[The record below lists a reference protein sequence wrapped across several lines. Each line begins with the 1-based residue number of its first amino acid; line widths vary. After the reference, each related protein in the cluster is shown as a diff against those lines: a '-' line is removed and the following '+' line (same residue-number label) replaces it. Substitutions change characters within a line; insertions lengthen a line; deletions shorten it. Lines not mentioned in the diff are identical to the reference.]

1 MRLTVRCFGV
11 MAAIAVLLAA
21 SGAAAGVVTHH
32 YSFPEPVIE
41 ARGDYDSIAMEG
53 AWSFGD
59 PGEPVLPHVGARL
72 LLPPGEVVSEVRI
85 TPGEKVVLGEG
96 YMLEPGQP
104 QYPLSYT
111 GPRSIAVADYTPGT
125 TYPAELHAAPVC
137 GRFRGYGIANV
148 ALSPVQYEAG
158 SGTVSYYTSMD
169 VEIITEP
176 DPDGLRGVELMI
188 AHDEGTLSRL
198 SHMID
203 NPSASLQYD
212 GIEHE
217 STLSRVLD
225 PGLGYDYII
234 VTSNAWDDYL
244 GDFVTFRMERGQKV
258 GVFTREWI
266 VANYTGT
273 DTQMKVRNFIID
285 AYNTWTP
292 DYVLIVGD
300 GEPSDSNGIP
310 ARGFYCNAYGEI
322 DTSIASD
329 LYYSCLDGNW
339 NADGDSNYGEIGEED
354 FYPEVAIGRVACSS
368 SSDVTNFVTKTM
380 RYLDQPV
387 VSECSEAMMV
397 GELLW
402 TGPNI
407 WGGTYKDEVMNGGS
421 YNGYT
426 TVGFPPTM
434 NVGTL
439 YERDYTWSVATLIN
453 EMETG
458 MNIVNHLGHCN
469 VDWFMKMTAS
479 DIPSFDNDGT
489 AHSLNFVYS
498 QGCYG
503 GSFDNRTTS
512 FTYGGDCFAERFA
525 CDDDGA
531 VAIVTNTRYG
541 WGDTGG
547 TNGSSQFFDREFF
560 DAIFAEGIYPLGEV
574 NDDSKVDVLWNI
586 NFGANRWC
594 YYELTLFGD
603 PAMPLWT
610 MDPIAM
616 NATHNATVMVG
627 QPDFEVYVSDAARGV
642 VQGAEVTI
650 YTDDYSVYDTAV
662 TNAAGSA
669 MLHPNSTS
677 VGTLNVKVTANNHL
691 VSNTTAAIIP
701 TSGVYLAM
709 AGDSIDDDASDDS
722 SGNGDGYIGPGET
735 IEFTVTVGNFGTDV
749 AYGVT
754 GTLSSSSGHVTFRD
768 DQENFGDIPASGEAV
783 CLDDFEFS
791 VSAEAQDGEVIPF
804 TLTMADASRATWES
818 NFNLIVHAPDL
829 AYEDNVVTDP
839 QYGGNGN
846 GCPEPAEVISISV
859 TLENTGSA
867 TATGV
872 TGTLSSS
879 DPYVHVSGAEATIA
893 FLNPD
898 GTATLQPDFTVT
910 ILPGAPVDYDI
921 DFDLDISA
929 DWGYSSSG
937 QFSVRT
943 VSSSFVDNM
952 ESGQG
957 LWTHASVTGGF
968 LDQWHMETYRYHS
981 SGHSW
986 KFGGS
991 GSADYSNSCDG
1002 ALVMKPVC
1010 IGSNGTMTM
1019 WHSMYAEEESSTS
1032 AWDCGLVQISTDG
1045 GATWNVLYPNGGYS
1059 HYKNSNTANPLP
1071 EGTPCWSGSF
1081 GWRQETF
1088 DLSSYE
1094 NSLVQIRFHFAS
1106 DGYVTAEGW
1115 YIDDINLTS
1124 ESPPTGVDGDD
1135 GLPRVFAL
1143 GQNSPNPF
1151 NPVTVIEYQ
1160 LPHPEHVRIDVFNIA
1175 GKLVTTL
1182 VDGPMDAGRKTVT
1195 WDGTDRDGQ
1204 HVSSGVYLYRMEAG
1218 DHISRKAM
1226 VLLK

>member
-11 MAAIAVLLAA
+11 MAAVAILLAA

-41 ARGDYDSIAMEG
+41 VRGDYYRITMDG

-59 PGEPVLPHVGARL
+59 PGEPVLPLVGARL
-72 LLPPGEVVSEVRI
+72 LVPPGEVVSEVRI
-85 TPGEKVVLGEG
+85 TPGRKVVLGDG
-96 YMLEPGQP
+96 YLLEPGQP
-104 QYPLSYT
+104 QYPLSFT
-111 GPRSIAVADYTPGT
+111 GKRIIAKADYAPGA
-125 TYPAELHAAPVC
+125 TYPSELHSDPVF
-137 GRFRGYGIANV
+137 GRYRGYGIANL
-148 ALSPVQYEAG
+148 ALSPVEYEAD

-169 VEIITEP
+169 VEIVTEP
-176 DPDGLRGVELMI
+176 DADGLRGVERMI
-188 AHDEGTLSRL
+188 AHDDATLSRL
-198 SHMID
+198 SGMID
-203 NPSASLQYD
+203 NPAATLQYG
-212 GIEHE
+212 GIDRV
-217 STLSRVLD
+217 STSSRVLN
-225 PGLGYDYII
+225 PTLAYNYII
-234 VTSNAWDDYL
+234 VTSDAWDGYL
-244 GDFVTFRMERGQKV
+244 DEFVTFRTQRGQKV

-273 DTQMKVRNFIID
+273 DTQTKIRNFIID
-285 AYNTWTP
+285 AYGTWTP
-292 DYVLIVGD
+292 DYVLLVGD

-322 DTSIASD
+322 DEGIASD

-339 NADGDSNYGEIGEED
+339 NSDGDSYYGEIGEED
-354 FYPEVAIGRVACSS
+354 FYPEVAIGRVACSGS
-368 SSDVTNFVTKTM
+368 ADVTNFVTKTM
-380 RYLDQPV
+380 RYLDEPIV
-387 VSECSEAMMV
+387 DECSEALMV

-402 TGPNI
+402 TYPDI
-407 WGGTYKDEVMNGGS
+407 YGGTYKDEVMNGGS

-426 TVGFPPTM
+426 TTGFPPSM

-439 YERDYTWSVATLIN
+439 YERDYVWSITTLIN

-469 VDWFMKMTAS
+469 VDWFMKMTTS
-479 DIPSFDNDGT
+479 NIPSFDNDGT
-489 AHSLNFVYS
+489 VHSLNFCYS

-512 FTYGGDCFAERFA
+512 FTYGGDCFSERFA

-547 TNGSSQFFDREFF
+547 TNGSSQYFDREFF

-574 NDDSKVDVLWNI
+574 NDDSKIDVLWNI

-610 MDPIAM
+610 ADPIAM
-616 NATHNATVMVG
+616 NVTHNATVMVG
-627 QPDFEVYVSDAARGV
+627 QPDFEISVSDGARGV
-642 VQGAEVTI
+642 VEGATVTI
-650 YTDDYSVYDTAV
+650 YTDDYAVYDTGT
-662 TNAAGSA
+662 TNASGYV
-669 MLHPNSTS
+669 MLHPNATG

-691 VSNTTAAIIP
+691 ISNTTANIIP
-701 TSGVYLAM
+701 TAGVYLAM
-709 AGDSIDDDASDDS
+709 AGESVSDDTTGES
-722 SGNGDGYIGPGET
+722 SGNGDGYVGPGET
-735 IEFTVTVGNFGTDV
+735 IELSTTVGNFGTDM

-754 GTLSSSSGHVTFRD
+754 ATLSTGSGRVSMLD
-768 DQENFGDIPASGEAV
+768 DQEDFGDIAASEEAT

-791 VSAEAQDGEVIPF
+791 VSPDAQDGEVISF
-804 TLTMADASRATWES
+804 TLTMSDATRATWES

-829 AYEDNVVTDP
+829 AYEDHVVTDP
-839 QYGGNGN
+839 QYGGNEN

-859 TLENTGSA
+859 TLENTG
-867 TATGV
+867 TGVATGV
-872 TGTLSSS
+872 TGTLTSS
-879 DPYVHVSGAEATIA
+879 DPYVYVGGDEASVV
-893 FLNPD
+893 FMNPD
-898 GTATLQPDFTVT
+898 GSATLQPDFTVT
-910 ILPGAPVDYDI
+910 ILPSAPVDHDI
-921 DFDLDISA
+921 VFDLDISA

-937 QFSVRT
+937 QFTVRT
-943 VSSSFVDNM
+943 VSSSFADDI
-952 ESGQG
+952 ESGVG
-957 LWTHASVTGGF
+957 LWTHSSVTGGF
-968 LDQWHMETYRYHS
+968 QDQWHVETYRYHS

-991 GSADYSNSCDG
+991 GSAGYTDSCDG

-1010 IGSNGTMTM
+1010 VGTDGSMTF

-1032 AWDCGLVQISTDG
+1032 AWDCGLVEISTDG

-1094 NSLVQIRFHFAS
+1094 NSLIQIRFRFAS
-1106 DGYVTAEGW
+1106 DGYVTEEGW
-1115 YIDDINLTS
+1115 YVDDINLTS
-1124 ESPPTGVDGDD
+1124 TSPPTGVDGEDET
-1135 GLPRVFAL
+1135 PRVFAL
-1143 GQNSPNPF
+1143 RQNAPNPF
-1151 NPVTVIEYQ
+1151 NPVTVIQYQ
-1160 LPHPEHVRIDVFNIA
+1160 LPKTEHVRIDVFNVA

-1182 VDGPMDAGRKTVT
+1182 VDEQQDAGHKAVT
-1195 WDGTDRDGQ
+1195 WDGTDSSGER
-1204 HVSSGVYLYRMEAG
+1204 VASGVYLYRMEAG
-1218 DHISRKAM
+1218 EHVSRKAM